1 MSYKQ
6 RYIIKKLA
14 KLSGTDIDT
23 RWVSLPIMSFL
34 AYIIGDVSLWI
45 IILVLI
51 GSLKIDV
58 KL

>member
-6 RYIIKKLA
+6 QYIIKQLA
-14 KLSGTDIDT
+14 KLSGTDVDT

-34 AYIIGDVSLWI
+34 AYTIGDVSLWI
-45 IILVLI
+45 IVLVFI
-51 GSLKIDV
+51 GSFKIYV